1 MEVLNIF
8 DVLVY
13 LNVFIGVIM
22 RKKMSH
28 KLTKEQKEEIL
39 KLIAEGFSP
48 TDIAVKFGVSRIT
61 VYNISR
67 KRKIE
72 EPENK

>member
-1 MEVLNIF
+1 
-8 DVLVY
+8 
-13 LNVFIGVIM
+13 M

-39 KLIAEGFSP
+39 KLISEGFSP
-48 TDIAVKFGVSRIT
+48 TDIAEKFGVSRIT

-67 KRKIE
+67 KRKVYD
-72 EPENK
+72 PESK

>member
-1 MEVLNIF
+1 
-8 DVLVY
+8 
-13 LNVFIGVIM
+13 M